1 MQLSVYVFGHWTSTS
16 GLWTNGRQGGG
27 DACFGRASPRKVVP
41 RIGDPPG
48 NGSEVPRA
56 EAARA
61 PRLAR
66 IRIKHHLLQFLLYI
80 KRLFSN
86 NLTTDVNRNVLGG
99 ARDHDGRLISK
110 NRHGRD
116 AAALHDVDELPVPL
130 VRGHGVLDVLVE
142 RNNMR
147 FPLLVDLRRRVTRS
161 VRGLRG
167 LCEVVS

>member
-1 MQLSVYVFGHWTSTS
+1 MLPDRKPA
-16 GLWTNGRQGGG
+16 RQRLGGTARV
-27 DACFGRASPRKVVP
+27 DRAGP
-41 RIGDPPG
+41 
-48 NGSEVPRA
+48 A

-61 PRLAR
+61 PLLVR

-80 KRLFSN
+80 KRLFLD
-86 NLTTDVNRNVLGG
+86 NLATNINRNILGG
-99 ARDHDGRLISK
+99 ARDHDRRLIRK

-161 VRGLRG
+161 VRDLRG
-167 LCEVVS
+167 LCEVIS